1 MLRGD
6 DFEKQG
12 WDLPINGGRKFT
24 RVKIL
29 LKLNARICDW
39 GIWEKEKWMISER
52 VKNSWER
59 NEVGD
64 RGEERREEANV
75 WAEK

>member
-39 GIWEKEKWMISER
+39 VIWEKEKWMISER

>member
-12 WDLPINGGRKFT
+12 WDLPINGDRKFT

-39 GIWEKEKWMISER
+39 GIWEKEKWMISEG
-52 VKNSWER
+52 VNSWER